1 LSEQL
6 PAFDDEWVAAAR
18 RREAIV
24 EELEHLRRAERQQE
38 RRARRRVVVRRTI
51 GAAVA
56 LGCLAGFA
64 LYVVTANSR
73 RDSAQAQFAD
83 RVGSVQFDVLAE
95 GGPTPTSGNGER
107 LLPPVTAD
115 DPSATHAFI
124 ATRGDGSPV
133 TYDPCRPV
141 RFVVNPTNAPPEYL
155 RIIDEV
161 FTTASTAS
169 GLQLELVDD
178 TTETARTNR
187 PIFQPERYGDQWAP
201 VLIAWTDET
210 TIPELAGSVGGLG
223 GSAWSSD
230 GPGSGW
236 FVSGTL
242 YIDIDVGSDP
252 ERNRIVMI
260 HELGHVLGLSHVE
273 DPTQV
278 MNPSSVLSELGA
290 GDLAGFA
297 SVGAGDCAGEL

>member
-18 RREAIV
+18 HREASV
-24 EELEHLRRAERQQE
+24 EELEVLRRAERRQE
-38 RRARRRVVVRRTI
+38 RSARRRVVVRRTI

-64 LYVVTANSR
+64 WYVVTANSR
-73 RDSAQAQFAD
+73 RDSTQAQFAD

-124 ATRGDGSPV
+124 ATRGDGTPV

-141 RFVVNPTNAPPEYL
+141 RFVVNPVNAPPEYL
-155 RIIDEV
+155 RLVDEV
-161 FTTASTAS
+161 FTTASAAS

-178 TTETARTNR
+178 TTEAPSTNR

-201 VLIAWTDET
+201 VLVAWTDET
-210 TIPELAGSVGGLG
+210 TIPGLAGSVGGLG
-223 GSAWSSD
+223 GSAWSGD

-242 YIDIDVGSDP
+242 YIDIDVGHDP

-260 HELGHVLGLSHVE
+260 HELVTCS
-273 DPTQV
+273 
-278 MNPSSVLSELGA
+278 A
-290 GDLAGFA
+290 
-297 SVGAGDCAGEL
+297 